1 MIPAANGVEPEGMI
15 EVRAE
20 MEMRYLLMSA
30 LLPSR
35 NCLRFA
41 SVVPR
46 VRPSQERL
54 GIAIG
59 QSRSTSLHIAT
70 EVVLASTSFYHL
82 QVLAS

>member
-1 MIPAANGVEPEGMI
+1 MIPAAIGIEPKV
-15 EVRAE
+15 EVRVRVE
-20 MEMRYLLMSA
+20 IRYPGISA
-30 LLPSR
+30 SSLSR
-35 NCLRFA
+35 NGPGFA

>member
-1 MIPAANGVEPEGMI
+1 MVPAAIGIEPKVEI
-15 EVRAE
+15 RVRVE
-20 MEMRYLLMSA
+20 IRYPGISA
-30 LLPSR
+30 PSLSR
-35 NCLRFA
+35 NGPGFA

-59 QSRSTSLHIAT
+59 QSRSTSSHIAIGGRPGR
-70 EVVLASTSFYHL
+70 TSFYHL